1 MINKMKSVIRLSD
14 GLGNQLFQY
23 AFAYSY
29 ARKTGREVLL
39 DPFFFGTFRSYQL
52 ERFAIDINRRF
63 IDLVWDYLLGFGPR
77 KARRYKER
85 YRNGKIKKGYQIVQE
100 KQIMSYDA
108 SVYQCREAS
117 YFIGFWQTPL
127 YFEEYYEDIKRQ
139 FILKRSLGSRAS
151 NYAKQMK
158 DKNSVSL
165 HIRRT
170 DYDRDINNA
179 CLDFFFYKEALKKME
194 EAVGD
199 FTLFVFSDDKEFVK
213 QKFNLHDYIL
223 VEEVTDIEEFDLMHR
238 CKHHI
243 VANSTF
249 SWWGAY
255 LGENKGG
262 VVFAPVVDIWNE
274 DFYPKEWNL
283 IPANIPSN
291 PESSVRK

>member
-1 MINKMKSVIRLSD
+1 MKSVIRLSD

-29 ARKTGREVLL
+29 YRKTGRKVLL

-52 ERFAIDINRRF
+52 ECFSIDCTDKF
-63 IDLVWDYLLGFGPR
+63 VHPVWDYILGFGPR

-85 YRNGKIKKGYQIVQE
+85 YRNRKIKEGYQIEKE
-100 KQIMSYDA
+100 KQIMRYDA
-108 SVYQCREAS
+108 SIYQCGEAS
-117 YFIGFWQTPL
+117 YFIGFWQAPL
-127 YFEEYYEDIKRQ
+127 YFDEFYEDIKRQ
-139 FILKRSLGSRAS
+139 LTLKRSLGSRARD
-151 NYAKQMK
+151 YAEQMK
-158 DKNSVSL
+158 EKNSVSL

-179 CLDFFFYKEALKKME
+179 CLDSFFYREAISRMQ

-213 QKFNLHDYIL
+213 QNFVLYEYTL
-223 VEEVTDIEEFDLMHR
+223 VEGVADIEEFALMHE

-262 VVFAPVVDIWNE
+262 VVFAPVVDIWTE
-274 DFYPKEWNL
+274 EFYPKEWNL
-283 IPANIPSN
+283 IPASIPEN
-291 PESSVRK
+291 PK